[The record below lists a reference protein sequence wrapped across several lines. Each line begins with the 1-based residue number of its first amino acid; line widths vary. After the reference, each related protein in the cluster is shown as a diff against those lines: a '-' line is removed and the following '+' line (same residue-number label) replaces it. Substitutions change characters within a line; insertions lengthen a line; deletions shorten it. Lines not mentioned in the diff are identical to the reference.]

1 MNIQEVLNAL
11 DEIRADM
18 NDPERDVAISL
29 ITQDEII
36 FANGATYSLIT
47 KQRVQ

>member
-1 MNIQEVLNAL
+1 MNIQEVLSAL

-18 NDPERDVAISL
+18 NDPKRNVAISL
-29 ITQDEII
+29 ITQDEIV
-36 FANGATYSLIT
+36 FENGVAYSLIT